1 MVAPRQLDDSRPTS
15 LTRSLSAS
23 LKSAAGCRQDK
34 GCSGIRGVATGLRA
48 IRRRGGGLSG
58 ERDHFVIVAT
68 KAERFRAE
76 VERSGPKQRKRPR
89 RPKQAAQSKRRVGD
103 GAAAPARTSHN
114 YAARAEKKSAYDIE
128 FAAPH
133 QRPSRKSTRKSHN
146 RIKTDSALRITTM
159 NQAAS
164 PEARARRGGR

>member
-1 MVAPRQLDDSRPTS
+1 M
-15 LTRSLSAS
+15 
-23 LKSAAGCRQDK
+23 
-34 GCSGIRGVATGLRA
+34 
-48 IRRRGGGLSG
+48 
-58 ERDHFVIVAT
+58 IVAT

-76 VERSGPKQRKRPR
+76 SERSGPKQRKRPR
-89 RPKQAAQSKRRVGD
+89 RPKPAAQSKRRVGD
-103 GAAAPARTSHN
+103 GAVAGGPARTSHN
-114 YAARAEKKSAYDIE
+114 YAARAEKTSAYDIE